1 MQFEKRCVPLSAIRP
16 SGTNPREDM
25 GDIGALAD
33 AIRATGG
40 EPVNPPVVVADGN
53 VWRIVDGERR
63 YRALSEIY
71 ADEPDRE
78 VAVLEA
84 ASMGDADELAAML
97 ATDDKKALTEA
108 ERGRGV
114 QQMMLLG
121 VDEVRVAR
129 ASRATPQQLA
139 AARELAPRVPAGAQ
153 VSLDQMV
160 AALEFEDE
168 ADREAVLSA
177 GTAWSTRRYE
187 IRRRI
192 DRERRARSV
201 DRALAS
207 AGVERRKFAP
217 DGWVRVGEFYDSS
230 SIASIKQALGRM
242 PEGPRVAVEEG
253 GWRTLLF
260 APEGSEAPGD
270 PGEAARERERDACR
284 DLMRRVCLFAMG
296 GGLQV
301 CPELRDAAIEAR
313 DLDTRDEEVD
323 EAWAAWSAG
332 MRGVSAYE
340 MVMALVEA
348 AFEDIQPFTRPW
360 YSGAQRAGAARRL
373 LDAVDLARLCGFE
386 TEERDGWL
394 LERARD
400 AADGG
405 ASDE

>member
-97 ATDDKKALTEA
+97 ATDDKKALTEE

-139 AARELAPRVPAGAQ
+139 AARELAPRVPEGSQ

-177 GTAWSTRRYE
+177 GTAWSTRRSE

-207 AGVERRKFAP
+207 AGVERRECAP
-217 DGWVRVGEFYDSS
+217 DGWVRVGEFHDSS
-230 SIASIKQALGRM
+230 SIASIKEALGRM
-242 PEGPRVAVEEG
+242 PEGPRVAVDED

-270 PGEAARERERDACR
+270 RGAAARERERDACR

-296 GGLQV
+296 GGLQM

-313 DLDTRDEEVD
+313 DLVTRDEEVD

-348 AFEDIQPFTRPW
+348 AFEDIRQFSRTW
-360 YSGAQRAGAARRL
+360 YDAASNADAARSL

>member
-78 VAVLEA
+78 VTVLEA

-121 VDEVRVAR
+121 VDEQRVAR
-129 ASRATPQQLA
+129 ASRATPRQLA

-153 VSLDQMV
+153 VTLDQMV

-168 ADREAVLSA
+168 DDREAVLSA
-177 GTAWSTRRYE
+177 GSAWISKRAS
-187 IRRRI
+187 IRSRI
-192 DRERRARSV
+192 AAERRDAAVAGILERG
-201 DRALAS
+201 
-207 AGVERRKFAP
+207 GVERAERAP
-217 DGWVRVGEFYDSS
+217 EGWIRVGSFYDSDS
-230 SIASIKQALGRM
+230 LSRIRDAVSRM
-242 PEGPRVAVEEG
+242 PEGPRAAVADG
-253 GWRTLLF
+253 TWRTLLF
-260 APEGSEAPGD
+260 APEGAEAPENAY
-270 PGEAARERERDACR
+270 EAAREREAGACA
-284 DLMRRVCLFAMG
+284 DLRRRVCLFAMG
-296 GGLQV
+296 GELQQ
-301 CPELRDAAIEAR
+301 CRELHDAAIEAR
-313 DLDTRDEEVD
+313 DLQHGDSDIVD
-323 EAWAAWSAG
+323 AWEAWSAH

-340 MVMALVEA
+340 ATMALVEA
-348 AFEDIQPFTRPW
+348 ALRRITRFTNPW
-360 YSGAQRAGAARRL
+360 SDGVGRARAARML
-373 LDAVDLARLCGFE
+373 LDVVDLARLCGFE
-386 TEERDGWL
+386 TEERDAWL
-394 LERARD
+394 LDRALA

-405 ASDE
+405 EVDG